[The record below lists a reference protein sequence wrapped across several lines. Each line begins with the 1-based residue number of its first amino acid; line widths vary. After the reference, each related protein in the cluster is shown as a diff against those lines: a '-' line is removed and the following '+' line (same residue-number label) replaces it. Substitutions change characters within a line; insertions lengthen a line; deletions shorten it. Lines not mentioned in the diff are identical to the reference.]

1 MFFLS
6 NITYAQFL
14 LAHRDSLKWIPEHF
28 CEMRFFSKADCHR
41 SYLEPTSLCCR
52 AERCSFPSIR
62 PQVGQAFSVQA
73 KLGDSRVPGFSF
85 VLHTPE
91 TSTILE
97 QMNVQHSKTSC
108 LTLSSLTFR
117 KTPSHFYS
125 VLKFYPCDTVGS
137 RASWPHTVGPRPC
150 GAQGSLATHRT
161 QAIQLP

>member
-1 MFFLS
+1 MCEILACSQELFKMDPWIFLW
-6 NITYAQFL
+6 NEF
-14 LAHRDSLKWIPEHF
+14 
-28 CEMRFFSKADCHR
+28 FFSKADCHR
-41 SYLEPTSLCCR
+41 SYLEPTCCR
-52 AERCSFPSIR
+52 AEWCTFSSIR

-91 TSTILE
+91 TSKVLE
-97 QMNVQHSKTSC
+97 QMNVQHSETPC
-108 LTLSSLTFR
+108 MTLSSPTFR

-125 VLKFYPCDTVGS
+125 VLKFYPCDTVGP

-150 GAQGSLATHRT
+150 GAQGSQATHRT